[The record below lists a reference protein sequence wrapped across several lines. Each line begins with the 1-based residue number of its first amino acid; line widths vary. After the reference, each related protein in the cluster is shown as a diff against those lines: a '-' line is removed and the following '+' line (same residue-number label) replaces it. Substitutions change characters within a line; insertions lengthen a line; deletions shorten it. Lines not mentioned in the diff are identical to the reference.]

1 MTTYVLGTSGG
12 GQSTGP
18 SGSDLIDQITA
29 VVGGVDESN
38 VRAQALDCLNRI
50 RTRLNKREW
59 HWTKATNANITL
71 VDATQT
77 YSLPGAFDRASFARL
92 MTIST
97 GKPSLD
103 LEYKDDADFS
113 HWLEPQTDTGKPA
126 YYMLRNAFSD
136 GLISVFPVPDA
147 TTALTYSLQVEYY
160 GRIAVFTDDSAVR
173 SDFPEQVGDVLI
185 SGAQWCLLHERD
197 RGNMT
202 SVIAKRDE
210 FLEVERLLIAW
221 DRRNV
226 DEKSRFYIGK
236 QRPSLGTM
244 YIRVT

>member
-1 MTTYVLGTSGG
+1 MPTYVVGGSGS

-18 SGSDLIDQITA
+18 SGSSLVDQIA
-29 VVGGVDESN
+29 AAVGGVDEDN
-38 VRAQALDCLNRI
+38 VRVQSLTCLNRI
-50 RTRLNKREW
+50 RTRMNKREW

-71 VDATQT
+71 VNTTQT
-77 YSLPGAFDRASFARL
+77 YALPSAFDRASFARL

-126 YYMLRNAFSD
+126 FYMLRNSFAD
-136 GLISVFPVPDA
+136 GLISVFPAPDA
-147 TTALTYSLQVEYY
+147 TTASTYSLQVEYY
-160 GRIAVFTDDSAVR
+160 GRIAVFTDDSTIR
-173 SDFPEQVGDVLI
+173 SDFPEQVADVLI

-197 RGNMT
+197 RHNMQ

-210 FLEVERLLIAW
+210 FLEAERLLIAW
-221 DRRNV
+221 DRRNT

-236 QRPSLGTM
+236 QRPTLGTM
-244 YIRVT
+244 YIKVN